1 MEISGGIPN
10 IPQGPSLPIQ
20 GMSPPRPPEPSWAD
34 SRTSNPSASSSP
46 SCQHCQSVPT
56 PGFFSPWR
64 GTPQLLVPA
73 INPEQLKQQKDNGA
87 VPATPP
93 RLLRYHLG
101 RELAELHRYRS
112 GAPPPGIPGIRAG
125 ARRIFCSTAKKE
137 RSLSLSLSLSRRGAA
152 PFHSQK
158 FFSHFLTESRARS
171 EPSLRSPH
179 QQFLKPLGKYWAG
192 RKANW
197 RPAVPGSKIPATA
210 LAGSPNHGFKPPSAT
225 PAMGTGAKECWE
237 LQGQGFA

>member
-1 MEISGGIPN
+1 MPCQQRRPGSSATTLAGSWRSCTVTAPGPLRQESQASGLGR
-10 IPQGPSLPIQ
+10 G
-20 GMSPPRPPEPSWAD
+20 
-34 SRTSNPSASSSP
+34 
-46 SCQHCQSVPT
+46 
-56 PGFFSPWR
+56 GFF
-64 GTPQLLVPA
+64 VP
-73 INPEQLKQQKDNGA
+73 
-87 VPATPP
+87 
-93 RLLRYHLG
+93 LR
-101 RELAELHRYRS
+101 RRS
-112 GAPPPGIPGIRAG
+112 D
-125 ARRIFCSTAKKE
+125 
-137 RSLSLSLSLSRRGAA
+137 LSLSLSLSRRGAA

-192 RKANW
+192 RKASW

-237 LQGQGFA
+237 LQGQSFA